1 MEKTEEKKK
10 TSLVQSAFWFLINNV
25 LNIAFPFAT
34 GIYVARVLLPETI
47 GLVTSAQNIVQYFV
61 ILAFLGIPTYGL
73 REISKARNDRNELNK
88 VYSELFV
95 INLISTIAFSAVYLL
110 LIFIVPS
117 YRENI
122 FLYLICGGLIALNA
136 LNNTWLFEGLE
147 KFKFISI
154 RNLLFKVLMF
164 VILIFLVR
172 SDSDFLWYSA
182 ITVIG
187 TAGNYIINF
196 VFSQKYVSLEFKE
209 LNLKRHMKSIMFLV
223 VVNLAIEIYS
233 LVDITMLDIFS
244 EKDNIAF
251 YKYGSSIAR
260 ILLQV
265 VNTFTMVLI
274 PRISLLYK
282 EGKMDEFNRLLSKV
296 FTLIF
301 LIAIPMIIGIQFT
314 SSFLLCKIYGDAYI
328 SSSYVLDILSG
339 ILLIS
344 PIGYLLGSRTL
355 LVTGNERKMV
365 IPVGIGAI
373 VNVIGNL
380 ILIPF
385 SSEIGAAVASLIGE
399 IVVMIIY
406 VLLGS
411 KFFKLSNVF
420 IDILKIFISSIAM
433 TLLLIFIYFLIKNEL
448 WRCILS
454 VSVTPIFY
462 FSLLWVIKES
472 NVRDFFLRIKNKIRV
487 KK

>member
-1 MEKTEEKKK
+1 MEGTENGKK
-10 TSLVQSAFWFLINNV
+10 TSLVQSAFWFLVNNV

-47 GLVTSAQNIVQYFV
+47 GIVASAQNIVQYFV
-61 ILAFLGIPTYGL
+61 IFAFLGIPTYGL
-73 REISKARNDRNELNK
+73 REIAKARNNPDELNK
-88 VYSELFV
+88 VYSELFI
-95 INLISTIAFSAVYLL
+95 INLISTIVFSAIYLL
-110 LIFIVPS
+110 LVFIVPS

-122 FLYLICGGLIALNA
+122 ILYLICGGLIILNA

-154 RNLLFKVLMF
+154 RNLLFKILMF
-164 VILIFLVR
+164 VILLLLVR
-172 SDSDFLWYSA
+172 DDSDFLWYSA

-196 VFSQKYVSLEFKE
+196 IFSKKYVTLGFKE
-209 LNLKRHMKSIMFLV
+209 LNLKRHTKPIMFLV

-244 EKDNIAF
+244 DKDNIAF
-251 YKYGSSIAR
+251 YKYGSNIAR

-282 EGKMDEFNRLLSKV
+282 EGRIEEFNRLLSKV
-296 FTLIF
+296 FSLIF
-301 LIAIPMIIGIQFT
+301 LISVPMIIGIQFT

-328 SSSYVLDILSG
+328 SSSYVLNILSG

-355 LVTGNERKMV
+355 LVSGNEKKMI

-380 ILIPF
+380 ILIPLY
-385 SSEIGAAVASLIGE
+385 SEIGASIASIIGE
-399 IVVMIIY
+399 LFVMSAYIP
-406 VLLGS
+406 LG
-411 KFFKLSNVF
+411 KKYFKLSNVL
-420 IDILKIFISSIAM
+420 IDIFKIFFSCIIMTALLIIIHISVKNEFLRCVLEIGLAPTIYVFS
-433 TLLLIFIYFLIKNEL
+433 LLLIRESHIYEL
-448 WRCILS
+448 YSRL
-454 VSVTPIFY
+454 
-462 FSLLWVIKES
+462 
-472 NVRDFFLRIKNKIRV
+472 KNKF
-487 KK
+487 KSKT

>member
-1 MEKTEEKKK
+1 MEKNEETKK
-10 TSLVQSAFWFLINNV
+10 TSLVQSAFWFLVNNI

-73 REISKARNDRNELNK
+73 REISKARNERNELNK

-110 LIFIVPS
+110 LIFIVPA

-122 FLYLICGGLIALNA
+122 ILYLICGGLIALNA

-244 EKDNIAF
+244 GKDNIAF

-282 EGKMDEFNRLLSKV
+282 EGKMDEFNRLLSKA

-314 SSFLLCKIYGDAYI
+314 SSFLLCKIYGDAYV
-328 SSSYVLDILSG
+328 SSSYVLNILSG

-355 LVTGNERKMV
+355 LVSGNERKMV

-385 SSEIGAAVASLIGE
+385 YFEIGAAVASLIGE
-399 IVVMIIY
+399 IVVMLIY
-406 VLLGS
+406 VFLG
-411 KFFKLSNVF
+411 KKYFKLSNVLN
-420 IDILKIFISSIAM
+420 DIFKISFSCIIMTALLIIIHISVKNDFLRCVLEIGLAL
-433 TLLLIFIYFLIKNEL
+433 TIYVFLLLLIRESHIYEL
-448 WRCILS
+448 YSRL
-454 VSVTPIFY
+454 
-462 FSLLWVIKES
+462 
-472 NVRDFFLRIKNKIRV
+472 KNKF
-487 KK
+487 KSKT